1 MYMENE
7 RVSVYRRI
15 YDMVRRIPSGR
26 VATYGQIA
34 ALVGG
39 CSARMVGYAMAGV
52 SDETIPWQRVINA
65 RGRISIRDPNGYSLQ
80 KAILE
85 REGIDFDESDSVD
98 LSVFGWEGPI

>member
-1 MYMENE
+1 MGNE
-7 RVSVYRRI
+7 TVSVYRRI

-34 ALVGG
+34 SLVGG

>member
-1 MYMENE
+1 MENE

-52 SDETIPWQRVINA
+52 SDGTIPWQRVINA

>member
-1 MYMENE
+1 MENE
-7 RVSVYRRI
+7 IVSIYGKI

-34 ALVGG
+34 SLVGG

-98 LSVFGWEGPI
+98 LSVFGWEGPT

>member
-1 MYMENE
+1 MENE
-7 RVSVYRRI
+7 TLSVYRRI

-34 ALVGG
+34 SLVGG

-98 LSVFGWEGPI
+98 LSVFGWEGPT

>member
-1 MYMENE
+1 MENE
-7 RVSVYRRI
+7 TVSVYRRI

-34 ALVGG
+34 SLVGG

>member
-1 MYMENE
+1 MGNE
-7 RVSVYRRI
+7 RVSVNRRI

-34 ALVGG
+34 SLVGG

>member
-1 MYMENE
+1 MGNE
-7 RVSVYRRI
+7 RVSVNRRI

-34 ALVGG
+34 SLVGG

-98 LSVFGWEGPI
+98 LSVFGWEGPT

>member
-1 MYMENE
+1 MENE
-7 RVSVYRRI
+7 TVSVYSRI

-34 ALVGG
+34 SLVGG

-98 LSVFGWEGPI
+98 ISVFGWEGPI

>member
-1 MYMENE
+1 MENE
-7 RVSVYRRI
+7 KVSVYRRI

-34 ALVGG
+34 SLVGG

-65 RGRISIRDPNGYSLQ
+65 RGKISIRDPNGYSLQ

-98 LSVFGWEGPI
+98 LSIFGWEGPI

>member
-1 MYMENE
+1 MENE

-52 SDETIPWQRVINA
+52 SWWTIPWQRVINA

>member
-1 MYMENE
+1 MGNE
-7 RVSVYRRI
+7 TVSVYRRI

-34 ALVGG
+34 SLVGG

-98 LSVFGWEGPI
+98 LSVFGWEGPT

>member
-1 MYMENE
+1 MENE

>member
-1 MYMENE
+1 MENE
-7 RVSVYRRI
+7 TVSVYRRI

-34 ALVGG
+34 SLVGG

-98 LSVFGWEGPI
+98 LSVFGWEGPT

>member
-1 MYMENE
+1 MENE
-7 RVSVYRRI
+7 RVSIYTKI
-15 YDMVRRIPSGR
+15 YDMVRRVPSGR

-34 ALVGG
+34 SLVGG

-85 REGIDFDESDSVD
+85 REGIEFDESDSVD
-98 LSVFGWEGPI
+98 LSEFGWEGPI

>member
-1 MYMENE
+1 MGNE

-34 ALVGG
+34 SLVGG

-98 LSVFGWEGPI
+98 LSVFGWEGPT

>member
-1 MYMENE
+1 MGNE

-15 YDMVRRIPSGR
+15 YDMVRKIPSGR

-34 ALVGG
+34 SLVGG

>member
-1 MYMENE
+1 MGNE

-34 ALVGG
+34 SLVGG

>member
-1 MYMENE
+1 MENE
-7 RVSVYRRI
+7 TLSVYRRI

-34 ALVGG
+34 SLVGG